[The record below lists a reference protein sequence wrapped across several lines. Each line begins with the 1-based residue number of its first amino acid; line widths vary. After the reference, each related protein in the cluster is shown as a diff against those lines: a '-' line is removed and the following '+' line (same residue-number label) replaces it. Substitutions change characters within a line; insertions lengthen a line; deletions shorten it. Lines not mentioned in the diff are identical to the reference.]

1 VALIIDPAASL
12 TLGQA
17 VGNILS
23 ALVDAQ
29 ARAARTTVDFIED
42 VGFQAAAVATDPPTL
57 RRVEFS
63 YTKRDEND
71 DEAVFEVS
79 LPLLGLVDIPL
90 IAIKRAKIDLEFEV
104 SSVSEPS
111 QGPSP
116 LPLPRPLPPSA
127 VPVIKGRVLTGR
139 TSSVDQRGTIK
150 VSVEVE
156 KADMPP
162 GLSRAL
168 DVLEVAAREKK
179 SGPGS

>member
-29 ARAARTTVDFIED
+29 ARAARTTVEFIED
-42 VGFQAAAVATDPPTL
+42 VGFQPAANGSDPPTL

-71 DEAVFEVS
+71 DESVFEVS

-90 IAIKRAKIDLEFEV
+90 IAVKRAKIDLEFQV
-104 SSVSEPS
+104 SSVAEPD
-111 QGPSP
+111 QPGPQP
-116 LPLPRPLPPSA
+116 FPRPLPESA

-139 TSSVDQRGTIK
+139 TSTVDQRGSIK
-150 VSVEVE
+150 VRVEVE

-168 DVLEVAAREKK
+168 DVLEVAAHEKK
-179 SGPGS
+179 SGTGG

>member
-29 ARAARTTVDFIED
+29 ARAARTTVEFIED
-42 VGFQAAAVATDPPTL
+42 VGFQPAAAGEPPTL

-90 IAIKRAKIDLEFEV
+90 IAVKRAKIDLEFQV
-104 SSVSEPS
+104 SSVSEPD
-111 QGPSP
+111 QPGPTP
-116 LPLPRPLPPSA
+116 FPRPLPEKA

-139 TSSVDQRGTIK
+139 TTTVDQRGSIK

-156 KADMPP
+156 KADLPP

-168 DVLEVAAREKK
+168 DVLEVAAHEKK
-179 SGPGS
+179 SGTGG